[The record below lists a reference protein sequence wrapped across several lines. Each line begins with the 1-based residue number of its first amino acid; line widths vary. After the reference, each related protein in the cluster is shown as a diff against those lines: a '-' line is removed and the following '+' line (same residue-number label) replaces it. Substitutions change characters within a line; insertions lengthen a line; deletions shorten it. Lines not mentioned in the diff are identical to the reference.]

1 MTSRF
6 PVLAARAAAAEARGE
21 TFLIVLAGSS
31 TTAGSGASSRRRTS
45 YAATLQRAVR
55 SRHPRARFENRGV
68 GGTTAETYLPD
79 TVCDAVAAAAPA
91 AVIHMVGGNDY
102 ARGVAPA
109 AYGAAL
115 RDRLDRIDDGSALP
129 CQHVLVHTFA
139 RVDVREPAAPWS
151 AFRVEL
157 DAAAEGRPNR
167 TVLDVSGAFEA
178 VGVGFGG
185 TDPLGLLAADG
196 IHPGDGG
203 HRLLGRLVAGAL
215 LD

>member
-1 MTSRF
+1 MNSRF
-6 PVLAARAAAAEARGE
+6 PVLTARAAAAEARRD
-21 TFLIVLAGSS
+21 TFLVVLAGSS
-31 TTAGSGASSRRRTS
+31 TTAGTGSSDRRRTS
-45 YAATLQRAVR
+45 YVATLRRAVL

-68 GGTTAETYLPD
+68 GGTTAATYLPD
-79 TVCDAVAAAAPA
+79 AVCDAIAAKAPA

-102 ARGVAPA
+102 ARGVTPS
-109 AYGAAL
+109 AYGEAL
-115 RDRLDRIDDGSALP
+115 RGRLDRLDAAVALP

-139 RVDVREPAAPWS
+139 RPDVREPAAPWS
-151 AFRVEL
+151 AFRAELEAAVE
-157 DAAAEGRPNR
+157 GHVNR
-167 TVLDVSGAFEA
+167 EVIDVTAAFEA
-178 VGVGFGG
+178 VGVGLHG